1 MVDVCLDQGVKNDK
15 ILRKISSVID
25 CGWSKDH
32 IDLFWL
38 KVGHRSD
45 YT

>member
-1 MVDVCLDQGVKNDK
+1 MVDVCLDQGVIND
-15 ILRKISSVID
+15 RYRNISDVVDS
-25 CGWSKDH
+25 GLSKDH
-32 IDLFWL
+32 IDLFQL

>member
-1 MVDVCLDQGVKNDK
+1 MVDVCLDQGVINDK
-15 ILRKISSVID
+15 ILRKISGVID
-25 CGWSKDH
+25 SGLSKDQ
-32 IDLFWL
+32 IGLCQL

>member
-1 MVDVCLDQGVKNDK
+1 MGSGSVYIIGGNE
-15 ILRKISSVID
+15 ILRKISGVID
-25 CGWSKDH
+25 SGLSKDQ
-32 IDLFWL
+32 IGLCQL